1 MEKDKEVKTVGILF
15 LGPIGV
21 GKTSIIKKYVKGEF
35 TKMFKSTLHNTSY
48 DKSIYVNGKEFEKFK
63 IYTLEKLDDFIRLI
77 RENTDNW
84 YSILVESQINY
95 QWKDRDVS
103 PEERMEYARKHNLYL
118 CSVSAET
125 GEGINEIFEVVLKKR
140 NPNNRIVLHKYK
152 YNSIDEKCF

>member
-1 MEKDKEVKTVGILF
+1 ML
-15 LGPIGV
+15 
-21 GKTSIIKKYVKGEF
+21 
-35 TKMFKSTLHNTSY
+35 
-48 DKSIYVNGKEFEKFK
+48 KEFEKFK

-95 QWKDRDVS
+95 QWKDREVS
-103 PEERMEYARKHNLYL
+103 PEESMEYARKQNLYL

-125 GEGINEIFEVVLKKR
+125 GEGIDDIFEVVLKKR
-140 NPNNRIVLHKYK
+140 NPNNIIVLHKYK